1 MAQYLEIKAQH
12 PGSLLFFRMGDFY
25 ELFFQ
30 DAVDAAEI
38 LGITLTSRGEHEGK
52 PIPMA
57 GVPYHSAEGYL
68 ANLIKSGRR
77 IAVCEQ
83 LESPAEA
90 KKRGYKAVVNRG
102 VVRIVTPGTVT
113 EDAILPAREG
123 QALAAIGIAAGGA
136 EAGLAVC
143 DVSTGAFEIIPVE
156 PDLLPDVL
164 SALPVREVLVS
175 EGDIER
181 PFVEMALGAAPSAT
195 TLRPARNASVK
206 SGEAALKVTF
216 QVSSLDAFG
225 VFTKAELSA
234 TALLLDYVKL
244 TQAGAEIRLDPPRR
258 ETASGHLVIDPA
270 TRASLEIDRALSGGR
285 QGTLLSTV
293 DRTLTSPGARLLADR
308 IARPS
313 VDPLEITGRYE
324 AVSWFLSDADLRS
337 AIRGELK
344 AAPDL
349 ERARNALKARARR
362 PAGFTSD
369 WSCAEARGARGR

>member
-1 MAQYLEIKAQH
+1 MVQYLDIKAQH
-12 PGSLLFFRMGDFY
+12 PGALLFFRMGDFY

-38 LGITLTSRGEHEGK
+38 LGITLTARGEYDGK

-57 GVPYHSAEGYL
+57 GVPYHAAEGYL

-90 KKRGYKAVVNRG
+90 KKRGSKSVVNRG

-143 DVSTGAFEIIPVE
+143 DVSTGAFEIVSID
-156 PDLLPDVL
+156 PDLLPDTL
-164 SALPVREVLVS
+164 SALPVREIVVS
-175 EGDIER
+175 DGDLER
-181 PFVEMALGAAPSAT
+181 PLIELALGTATAAT
-195 TLRPARNASVK
+195 TPRPSRNASPK
-206 SGEAALKVTF
+206 SGEGLLKEAFGVA
-216 QVSSLDAFG
+216 SLDAFG
-225 VFTKAELSA
+225 VFTKAELAA

-258 ETASGHLVIDPA
+258 ETGHGHLTIDPA

-285 QGTLLSTV
+285 QGTLLATV
-293 DRTLTSPGARLLADR
+293 DRTLTAPGARLLADR

-313 VDPLEITGRYE
+313 IDASEITERHE
-324 AVSWFLSDADLRS
+324 AVSWFLSDADS
-337 AIRGELK
+337 Q
-344 AAPDL
+344 
-349 ERARNALKARARR
+349 
-362 PAGFTSD
+362 T
-369 WSCAEARGARGR
+369 W